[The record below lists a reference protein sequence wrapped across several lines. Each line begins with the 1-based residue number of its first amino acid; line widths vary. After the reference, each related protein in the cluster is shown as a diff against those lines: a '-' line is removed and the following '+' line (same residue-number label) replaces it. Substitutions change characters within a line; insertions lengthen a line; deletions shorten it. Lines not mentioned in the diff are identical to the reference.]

1 MTTKL
6 TTVSPDQI
14 NRAQQTAVD
23 DTTLTEARKIVDRV
37 RHGGD
42 AALKAC
48 IKSFEQRSPNE
59 FIIDKGDLERAFGR
73 LPEATQALLGRTAE
87 RIRRFAIAQ
96 RACITPMEVTIEG
109 GAAGHDVAPVDR
121 AARRPV
127 GVFLALYGAYDCGD
141 CKSCGRTGC
150 GCCDAIG

>member
-6 TTVSPDQI
+6 PTVSPDQI

-48 IKSFEQRSPNE
+48 IETFEQRSPKE

-73 LPEATQALLGRTAE
+73 LPQATQVLLRRTAK

-96 RACITPMEVTIEG
+96 RACITPMEVAIEG

-121 AARRPV
+121 AACYAP
-127 GVFLALYGAYDCGD
+127 G
-141 CKSCGRTGC
+141 GRFPLP
-150 GCCDAIG
+150 